1 MKRTVMQFLGG
12 AIIGGLF
19 GFFIVKGE
27 FTLPLYK
34 IATEMTIVF
43 IVISL
48 LLAIASFI
56 KLAQLKSQSAQ
67 QLSGDAEDLREEYL
81 YKLYSDASLA
91 SNISQIIGIVAI
103 CTGAI
108 TEQSIVLIVSSLIIM
123 LLAIAANISG
133 WASIKHAYPH
143 RDFPSINDKH
153 YTKKLLEISDEGERH
168 IMLQGFYSAFSMTNI
183 LLLVSLMLLTLYSV
197 TSGESQLFA
206 ILIIALI
213 LIIVNTQYMLKVRN
227 R

>member
-1 MKRTVMQFLGG
+1 MKRMIMQLLGG

-27 FTLPLYK
+27 FTLPLYG

-56 KLAQLKSQSAQ
+56 KLAQLKKQSAQ
-67 QLSGDAEDLREEYL
+67 QLSGDEEDLREEYL

-108 TEQSIVLIVSSLIIM
+108 TEQSIVLIASSIVVM
-123 LLAIAANISG
+123 LLAIAANILG
-133 WASIKHAYPH
+133 GTSIKHAYPH
-143 RDFPSINDKH
+143 RDFPSLNDKH
-153 YTKKLLEISDEGERH
+153 YTKKLLDMSDEGERH

-183 LLLVSLMLLTLYSV
+183 LLLVSLILLTLYSV
-197 TSGESQLFA
+197 TTDVSQLFS

>member
-1 MKRTVMQFLGG
+1 MKRTVMQFIGA

-19 GFFIVKGE
+19 GFFIVKSE
-27 FTLPLYK
+27 FTLPIYE
-34 IATEMTIVF
+34 IATEMTVIF
-43 IVISL
+43 IIISL
-48 LLAIASFI
+48 LLATASFI
-56 KLAQLKSQSAQ
+56 KMTQLKKQSAK
-67 QLSGDAEDLREEYL
+67 QLSGDEEDLREEYL

-108 TEQSIVLIVSSLIIM
+108 TEQSIVLIASSIVVM
-123 LLAIAANISG
+123 LLAIAANFLVG
-133 WASIKHAYPH
+133 TSIKHAYPH
-143 RDFPSINDKH
+143 RDFPSLNDKH
-153 YTKKLLEISDEGERH
+153 YAKKLLDMSDEGERH

-183 LLLVSLMLLTLYSV
+183 LLLLSLILLTLYSIA
-197 TSGESQLFA
+197 TAESQLFS
-206 ILIIALI
+206 ILLIALI